1 MTIRYLLCPGH
12 VRSKGDGQV
21 HYIPAMTL
29 AHLYSVKMSEC
40 VILPGNR
47 TPWDSRARETWL
59 ARADLGEV
67 IALRPRYD
75 GDYTLPA
82 N

>member
-1 MTIRYLLCPGH
+1 MTIRYLLCPGP
-12 VRSKGDGQV
+12 VRSKRDGQV
-21 HYIPAMTL
+21 HHVPAMQL
-29 AHLYSVKMSEC
+29 AHLYGVQLSEC
-40 VILPGNR
+40 AILPGNR

-59 ARADLGEV
+59 ARANRGEV